1 MDFTVPLAISEKNYT
16 LRVSEFNNATYRTIL
31 KYLQNDDKPHLTK
44 FLDNLVDQVIENKND
59 TLTRKD
65 KACILLTSRSISIGP
80 ELELTFTCPTTQKP
94 YKGTVDIPYIVE
106 KLCQTHEYPSK
117 TVKINDKVEVLL
129 KMHESLWIPP
139 ADTLDAVTDV
149 VSTIKIDNKIYTLDK
164 IDLTDRRKL
173 IESLDGSVF
182 GHVSKYITDAWQA
195 HEKIQIITD
204 RNPHDPEQEPKEYN
218 INLYDNTLFD
228 FICLSL
234 AGNLRESYQMIYTLT
249 NHMQFSPGYVDNI
262 TPVETTIYFNI
273 KTQEIERQKQE
284 QQTSQQNNSPTLG
297 GLGAPSL

>member
-1 MDFTVPLAISEKNYT
+1 MDFTVPLVIPEKNYT

-31 KYLQNDDKPHLTK
+31 KYLQNDDKSHLTK
-44 FLDNLVDQVIENKND
+44 YLDNLANQVIENKNC

-106 KLCQTHEYPSK
+106 KLCETHEYPSK
-117 TVKINDKVEVLL
+117 KVKINNNVEVLL

-149 VSTIKIDNKIYTLDK
+149 VSVITIGNNTYNLEE
-164 IDLTDRRKL
+164 IDLIDRRQL
-173 IESLDGSVF
+173 IEKLDGSVY

-204 RNPHDPEQEPKEYN
+204 RNPHDPDQEPKEYN
-218 INLYDNTLFD
+218 INLFDNTLFD

-249 NHMQFSPGYVDNI
+249 NHMQFTPDYVDSI

-284 QQTSQQNNSPTLG
+284 QQANQQNNNPVIG
-297 GLGAPSL
+297 GLGAPGV